1 MKTTLWFKPMRL
13 NAFNCSLAFTA
24 MMLGLGA
31 TPASSVHAQPVPG
44 MAMGGEPAM
53 GVHEMH
59 AMQGMHGMHG
69 MHGMQGMHPGPM
81 DPARLEKMWQHR
93 LERFDAHME
102 QMKKRLELTPA
113 QEGAWTQFVSA
124 IRPSPKPGPALV
136 SPQQWRETMQLKAP
150 ERMEK
155 MLAIHEARHA
165 QMLANV
171 HLHLEAV
178 KAFYP
183 QLSESQQSVF
193 DKLNWHPRGKRASW
207 QHP

>member
-1 MKTTLWFKPMRL
+1 MAGSEFIVVKNEKEARE
-13 NAFNCSLAFTA
+13 LAA
-24 MMLGLGA
+24 
-31 TPASSVHAQPVPG
+31 
-44 MAMGGEPAM
+44 
-53 GVHEMH
+53 
-59 AMQGMHGMHG
+59 
-69 MHGMQGMHPGPM
+69 
-81 DPARLEKMWQHR
+81 ARAEG
-93 LERFDAHME
+93 LERNIM
-102 QMKKRLELTPA
+102 A
-113 QEGAWTQFVSA
+113 QAKLGS
-124 IRPSPKPGPALV
+124 
-136 SPQQWRETMQLKAP
+136 
-150 ERMEK
+150 MEK

>member
-1 MKTTLWFKPMRL
+1 MKTTLLLKPMRL
-13 NAFNCSLAFTA
+13 NAFNRSLAFTA
-24 MMLGLGA
+24 MILGLGA
-31 TPASSVHAQPVPG
+31 MPATSVHAQPVPG
-44 MAMGGEPAM
+44 VAMTGEPAM

-59 AMQGMHGMHG
+59 AMQ
-69 MHGMQGMHPGPM
+69 GMQGMHPGPM

-93 LERFDAHME
+93 LERFDAHLE
-102 QMKKRLELTPA
+102 RMKKRLELTPA
-113 QEGAWTQFVSA
+113 QEGAWTQFASA
-124 IRPSPKPGPALV
+124 IRPSKPGSVPL
-136 SPQQWRETMQLKAP
+136 SPPQWRETMQLKAP

-165 QMLANV
+165 QMVANV

-193 DKLNWHPRGKRASW
+193 DKFDWPPRGKRASW